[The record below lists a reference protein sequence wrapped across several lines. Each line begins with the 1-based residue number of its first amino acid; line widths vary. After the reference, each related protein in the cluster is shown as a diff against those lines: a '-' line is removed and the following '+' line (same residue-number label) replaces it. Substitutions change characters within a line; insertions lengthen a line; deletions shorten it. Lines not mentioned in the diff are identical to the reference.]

1 MDIIQV
7 SMNVYT
13 SLQEVPPN
21 NLEVVGCGICGGT
34 GSKTLF
40 QIRGFPIRQ
49 CAACQTRY
57 VSPRLRPSSLLNLY
71 FDSDYF
77 NSRNSLVHGY
87 MDYASDRENILAT
100 VEKRFQWISQ
110 NMEKK
115 EAGRLLD
122 IGCAMG
128 FSLEY
133 GMDRGWDVFGL
144 EPSPYATRSASERL
158 AGRIANTS
166 FDACTYP
173 KNSFDLVLLWDVIEH
188 LPDPPHLLQQIFDLL
203 RPGGTLSIITPDC
216 RSLLARAAGRW
227 WMEYAK
233 PTEHI
238 YFFSRKTLEALAQK
252 TGLTFVKTTTAGKFV
267 SRRFLFE
274 RFSAY
279 LPLPSKLLKPVATH
293 SFLSKR
299 LYVDVGDKMHVVFRR
314 PA

>member
-1 MDIIQV
+1 M
-7 SMNVYT
+7 STYA
-13 SLQEVPPN
+13 SFQEVPASE
-21 NLEVVGCGICGGT
+21 LETVGCEICGQKD
-34 GSKTLF
+34 SRVLF
-40 QIRGFPIRQ
+40 HIRGFPIRQ
-49 CAACQTRY
+49 CAACRTRY

-71 FDSDYF
+71 SESDYF
-77 NSRNSLVHGY
+77 SSHNSLVHGY

-100 VEKRFQWISQ
+100 AEKRFQWISQ
-110 NMEKK
+110 NMKKK

-133 GMDRGWDVFGL
+133 GMDHGWEVYGL
-144 EPSPYATRSASERL
+144 EPSPYAVRAAPERL
-158 AGRIANTS
+158 LGRIANTS
-166 FDACTYP
+166 FETCSYP

-188 LPDPPHLLQQIFDLL
+188 LPHPPRLLEHIFNLL

-216 RSLLARAAGRW
+216 QSLLARAAGRW

-238 YFFSRKTLEALAQK
+238 YFFSRKTLAGLAQK
-252 TGLTFVKTTTAGKFV
+252 TGLTAISAATAGKFV

-279 LPLPSKLLKPVATH
+279 LPLSLKLRTQAATC
-293 SFLSKR
+293 
-299 LYVDVGDKMHVVFRR
+299 
-314 PA
+314 P